1 MLSPEAHF
9 IIKELKYSLDGKN
22 PLFIG
27 TYKTV
32 YRRGAKKAARELI
45 PMLNGV
51 LDTLKLDQVILN
63 REQLTIELEAAIAS
77 IDKVDFQDD
86 RFFKKHKN
94 QYIRI
99 LKRLSRPDKPYSY
112 EDFKADFQK
121 QKRKEGILFKETD
134 IRTAWDEVK
143 EQYVLPVNPN
153 LEQYKKVFDQVNPLK
168 QYGFPAT
175 KIYRCYK
182 GQIELVY
189 DQPKPINN
197 GRKLP
202 AFGSFKA
209 NMNSEQLS
217 GYRYILYPESFSL
230 GSPLNGEIK
239 IFSGAKIGPRMGHG
253 FISYYRMEENHL
265 IETDHSTHWL
275 S

>member
-1 MLSPEAHF
+1 VLSPEAHF
-9 IIKELKYSLDGKN
+9 IIKELKYSLDGMN
-22 PLFIG
+22 PLFVG

-63 REQLTIELEAAIAS
+63 REQLIIELEAAIAS

-99 LKRLSRPDKPYSY
+99 LKGLSRPDKPYSY

-121 QKRKEGILFKETD
+121 LKRKEGILFKETD

-153 LEQYKKVFDQVNPLK
+153 LEQYKKVFDQVNPIN

-175 KIYRCYK
+175 KIYGCYN

-189 DQPKPINN
+189 HQPKPINN

-202 AFGSFKA
+202 AFGTFKT
-209 NMNSEQLS
+209 NMYSEQLS
-217 GYRYILYPESFSL
+217 GYRYILYPESFTL
-230 GSPLNGEIK
+230 ESPLHSEIK

-253 FISYYRMEENHL
+253 FISYFRMEENRL
-265 IETDHSTHWL
+265 IETDHFTHWL

>member
-1 MLSPEAHF
+1 MLSPEAQIF
-9 IIKELKYSLDGKN
+9 IKELKYSFHGKN

-32 YRRGAKKAARELI
+32 YRRGAKKAMRELI
-45 PMLNGV
+45 PMLNRV
-51 LDTLKLDQVILN
+51 LETLKSDQVILQ
-63 REQLTIELEAAIAS
+63 REQLIIKLEAAIAN

-86 RFFKKHKN
+86 RFFEKHKN

-121 QKRKEGILFKETD
+121 QKRKESALFKETD
-134 IRTAWDEVK
+134 IRTAWDAVE
-143 EQYVLPVNPN
+143 EEYLLPVNLN

-182 GQIELVY
+182 GQTELVY
-189 DQPKPINN
+189 DQPKPVNN

-202 AFGSFKA
+202 AFNSFKA
-209 NMNSEQLS
+209 NMNSEPLS
-217 GYRYILYPESFSL
+217 GYQYILYPESFTL
-230 GSPLNGEIK
+230 ETPFLGEIK
-239 IFSGAKIGPRMGHG
+239 ILSGTKMGARMGHG
-253 FISYYRMEENHL
+253 FISYYKMEENRL
-265 IETDHSTHWL
+265 IETDQFTHWI

>member
-1 MLSPEAHF
+1 VLSPEAHF

-22 PLFIG
+22 PLFVG

-51 LDTLKLDQVILN
+51 LETLKLDQVILN

-77 IDKVDFQDD
+77 IDKVDFQDT
-86 RFFKKHKN
+86 RFFEKHKN

-168 QYGFPAT
+168 QYSFPAT

-182 GQIELVY
+182 GQIEIV
-189 DQPKPINN
+189 
-197 GRKLP
+197 
-202 AFGSFKA
+202 
-209 NMNSEQLS
+209 
-217 GYRYILYPESFSL
+217 
-230 GSPLNGEIK
+230 
-239 IFSGAKIGPRMGHG
+239 
-253 FISYYRMEENHL
+253 
-265 IETDHSTHWL
+265 
-275 S
+275 

>member
-1 MLSPEAHF
+1 VLSPEAHF
-9 IIKELKYSLDGKN
+9 IIKELKYSLDGKI
-22 PLFIG
+22 PLFVG

-32 YRRGAKKAARELI
+32 YRIGAKKAARELI
-45 PMLNGV
+45 PTLNGV
-51 LDTLKLDQVILN
+51 LETLKLDQVILN

-153 LEQYKKVFDQVNPLK
+153 LEQYKKVFDQVNPIN

-175 KIYRCYK
+175 KIYGCYN

-189 DQPKPINN
+189 HQPKPINN

-202 AFGSFKA
+202 AFGSFKVT
-209 NMNSEQLS
+209 MNSEHLS
-217 GYRYILYPESFSL
+217 GYRYLLYPDSFSL
-230 GSPLNGEIK
+230 ESPLNGEIK
-239 IFSGAKIGPRMGHG
+239 ILSGVKIGPRMDHG
-253 FISYYRMEENHL
+253 FIRYYRMEENRL
-265 IETDHSTHWL
+265 IETDHFTHWL

>member
-1 MLSPEAHF
+1 
-9 IIKELKYSLDGKN
+9 
-22 PLFIG
+22 
-27 TYKTV
+27 
-32 YRRGAKKAARELI
+32 
-45 PMLNGV
+45 
-51 LDTLKLDQVILN
+51 
-63 REQLTIELEAAIAS
+63 
-77 IDKVDFQDD
+77 
-86 RFFKKHKN
+86 
-94 QYIRI
+94 
-99 LKRLSRPDKPYSY
+99 
-112 EDFKADFQK
+112 
-121 QKRKEGILFKETD
+121 
-134 IRTAWDEVK
+134 VK

-168 QYGFPAT
+168 QYSFPAT

-209 NMNSEQLS
+209 NMNSEQLG